1 MTPVKLALFD
11 LDHTLL
17 DGDSDSLWGR
27 YLVRQGVL
35 DAEEYR
41 QASARYYAEYVSG
54 RLDIHEFLAFGL
66 RPLKDNPPERL
77 EAWRAR
83 FVQECILPRIP
94 KASRELLARHAEH
107 RCAII
112 TATNSFITTPIAAEL
127 GVPHLI
133 ATEPEQVDG
142 RYTGGVSGVPCFRE
156 GKVTKLDAWLQQN
169 RLDPA
174 ETWFYSDS
182 HNDLPLLERATHPT
196 AVNPDEVLA
205 GVARD
210 RGWPVLQLRLATP
223 AGVLPKTA

>member
-1 MTPVKLALFD
+1 MKLALFD

-27 YLVRQGVL
+27 YLVHQGVL
-35 DAEEYR
+35 DADEYR

-66 RPLKDNPPERL
+66 RSLKDNPPERL
-77 EAWRAR
+77 EAWRAS
-83 FVQECILPRIP
+83 FVRECIVPRIP

-107 RCAII
+107 SCAII
-112 TATNSFITTPIAAEL
+112 TATNSFIIAPIAAEL

-133 ATEPEQVDG
+133 ATEPEQLDG
-142 RYTGGVSGVPCFRE
+142 RYTGRVSGAPCFRE
-156 GKVTKLDAWLQQN
+156 GKVTKLDAWLQRN

-182 HNDLPLLERATHPT
+182 HNDLPLLERVTHPT
-196 AVNPDEVLA
+196 AVNPDEVLTR
-205 GVARD
+205 VARE
-210 RGWPVLQLRLATP
+210 RGWPVIQLKLEAP
-223 AGVLPKTA
+223 LSALSKSA

>member
-1 MTPVKLALFD
+1 MKPVKLALFD

-27 YLVRQGVL
+27 YLVHQGVL

-77 EAWRAR
+77 EAWRGC
-83 FVQECILPRIP
+83 FVQECIVPRIP
-94 KASRELLARHAEH
+94 RESRELLAHHREH
-107 RCAII
+107 TSVII
-112 TATNSFITTPIAAEL
+112 TATNSFITAPIAAEL

-142 RYTGGVSGVPCFRE
+142 RYTGRVSGLPCFRE
-156 GKVTKLDAWLQQN
+156 GKVAKLDAWLRQN
-169 RLDPA
+169 RLEPA

-182 HNDLPLLERATHPT
+182 HNDLPLLERVTHPT
-196 AVNPDEVLA
+196 AVNPDEVLTR
-205 GVARD
+205 VARD
-210 RGWPVLQLRLATP
+210 RGWPTLQLRLATP
-223 AGVLPKTA
+223 AGVLSKTA